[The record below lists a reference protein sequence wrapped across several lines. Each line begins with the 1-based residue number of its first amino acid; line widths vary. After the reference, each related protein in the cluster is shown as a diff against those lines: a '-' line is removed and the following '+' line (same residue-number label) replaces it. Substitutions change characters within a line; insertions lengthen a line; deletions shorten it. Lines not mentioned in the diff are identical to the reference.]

1 VKWIW
6 LLILLLTF
14 LGVKGQVL
22 TQTFIDPCSGKVTVV
37 TVPLANGK
45 TTIVYR
51 GQYRV
56 VTANDIT
63 SGALQAWINDLTI
76 NYPCP
81 QATVAVTQTVAK
93 AVQQAVA
100 AATSQATSQ
109 ATSSATSAAAGAAA
123 SAAMGATPPPP
134 PPPVAGTPPPPAPSG
149 GGGSAPP
156 PAESK
161 SSPPAQESKSETKTE
176 TKSESKS
183 ESKEE
188 SKSESKEEKSESKSE
203 KKSEEKKESKNSSK
217 SQARVNPIV
226 YSSDFTI
233 APANDSQLSVIASLG
248 MSQSSLMGNTS
259 WGLSSMI
266 WSTFN
271 QFALSGRYTIMNFN
285 DGKLDN
291 ISNFGITGV
300 YLAGTTLGFVT
311 AASIFPFGKWG
322 TTGVNYTFSV
332 AGADEGLA
340 LSNNVLLFYTV
351 PVPIN
356 KRLTISPDI
365 YLSGS
370 NSGYLTAQQK
380 FVTSNDIGIM
390 GGANFD
396 IALTKRFKF
405 NFALKTSVNTN
416 PIIPQTYMGMIGTK
430 INL

>member
-1 VKWIW
+1 MKWIW
-6 LLILLLTF
+6 LLILLLTLF
-14 LGVKGQVL
+14 GAKAQIL

-37 TVPLANGK
+37 TVPIANGK

-51 GQYRV
+51 GQYRI

-63 SGALQAWINDLTI
+63 TGALQAWINNLTI
-76 NYPCP
+76 NFPCP
-81 QATVAVTQTVAK
+81 QATLAVQQTVAG

-109 ATSSATSAAAGAAA
+109 ATSSATAAAA
-123 SAAMGATPPPP
+123 SAAASAAISVPA
-134 PPPVAGTPPPPAPSG
+134 PPPVATPPPAPSG
-149 GGGSAPP
+149 GGGSTPPP

-161 SSPPAQESKSETKTE
+161 SSPPAQESKSESKTE
-176 TKSESKS
+176 TKS

-188 SKSESKEEKSESKSE
+188 SKSETKEEKSESKSE
-203 KKSEEKKESKNSSK
+203 KKSESKKESKGSAK
-217 SQARVNPIV
+217 SQARVNPII

-233 APANDSQLSVIASLG
+233 APANDTDLSIIASLG

-266 WSTFN
+266 WSTLN
-271 QFALSGRYTIMNFN
+271 QFAISGRYTIMNFN
-285 DGKLDN
+285 NGKLDN

-322 TTGVNYTFSV
+322 TSGVNYTFSV
-332 AGADEGLA
+332 AGADEGMN
-340 LSNNVLLFYTV
+340 LSNNILLFYTV
-351 PVPIN
+351 PISIS

-370 NSGYLTAQQK
+370 ATGYLTAQQK
-380 FVTSNDIGIM
+380 FVTSNDVGVM
-390 GGANFD
+390 TGASFD

-405 NFALKTSVNTN
+405 NFALKTSLNTN
-416 PIIPQTYMGMIGTK
+416 PIVPQTYMGMIGTK

>member
-14 LGVKGQVL
+14 FGVKGQVL

-56 VTANDIT
+56 VTSNDIT
-63 SGALQAWINDLTI
+63 TGALQAWINDLTI
-76 NYPCP
+76 NFPCP
-81 QATVAVTQTVAK
+81 QATLAVTQTVAG

-100 AATSQATSQ
+100 AATSAATSQ
-109 ATSSATSAAAGAAA
+109 ATSSATSAAASAAVSSTPAPAA
-123 SAAMGATPPPP
+123 ST
-134 PPPVAGTPPPPAPSG
+134 
-149 GGGSAPP
+149 
-156 PAESK
+156 
-161 SSPPAQESKSETKTE
+161 SSSSSSETKTE
-176 TKSESKS
+176 TKSESSSESKS

-188 SKSESKEEKSESKSE
+188 SKSESKSE
-203 KKSEEKKESKNSSK
+203 KKSESKKESKGSGK
-217 SQARVNPIV
+217 SQARVNPII
-226 YSSDFTI
+226 YSSDFTV
-233 APANDSQLSVIASLG
+233 APAADSDLSIIASLG

-271 QFALSGRYTIMNFN
+271 QFAVSGRYTMMNFN
-285 DGKLDN
+285 GGKLDN

-322 TTGVNYTFSV
+322 TTGVNYTFSI
-332 AGADEGLA
+332 AGADEGMN
-340 LSNNVLLFYTV
+340 LSNNILLFYTV
-351 PVPIN
+351 PIPIS

-370 NSGYLTAQQK
+370 ATGYLTAQRK
-380 FVTSNDIGIM
+380 FVTSNDVGIM
-390 GGANFD
+390 TGAAFD

-405 NFALKTSVNTN
+405 NFALKTSLNTN
-416 PIIPQTYMGMIGTK
+416 PIVPQTYMGMIGTK

>member
-1 VKWIW
+1 MKRFIFA
-6 LLILLLTF
+6 LILILTVQIC
-14 LGVKGQVL
+14 GYSQTL
-22 TQTFIDPCSGKVTVV
+22 TQVFVDPCSGKITTVV
-37 TVPLANGK
+37 VPILNGK
-45 TTIVYR
+45 TTVVYR
-51 GQYRV
+51 GQYKV

-76 NYPCP
+76 NFPCP
-81 QATVAVTQTVAK
+81 QATLAVTQTVAK

-109 ATSSATSAAAGAAA
+109 ATSSATSAAASAAA
-123 SAAMGATPPPP
+123 SAAISAPPP
-134 PPPVAGTPPPPAPSG
+134 PPPVAPPPPAPSG
-149 GGGSAPP
+149 GGNSTPP

-161 SSPPAQESKSETKTE
+161 SDAPAPAQESKSETKTE
-176 TKSESKS
+176 TKSESK
-183 ESKEE
+183 EE
-188 SKSESKEEKSESKSE
+188 SKSESKSE
-203 KKSEEKKESKNSSK
+203 KKSESKKESKSSSK
-217 SQARVNPIV
+217 SQARVNPII
-226 YSSDFTI
+226 YSSDFTV
-233 APANDSQLSVIASLG
+233 APAADSDLSIIASLG
-248 MSQSSLMGNTS
+248 MSQSSLMGNSS

-266 WSTFN
+266 WSTLN
-271 QFALSGRYTIMNFN
+271 QFALSGRYTLMNFN

-332 AGADEGLA
+332 AGADEGMN
-340 LSNNVLLFYTV
+340 LSNNILLFYTV

-370 NSGYLTAQQK
+370 ATGYLTAQQK
-380 FVTSNDIGIM
+380 FVTSDDVGIM
-390 GGANFD
+390 TGASFD
-396 IALTKRFKF
+396 VALTKRFKF
-405 NFALKTSVNTN
+405 NFALKTSLNTN
-416 PIIPQTYMGMIGTK
+416 PIVPQTYMGMIGTK

>member
-1 VKWIW
+1 MKWICT
-6 LLILLLTF
+6 ILLTLT
-14 LGVKGQVL
+14 LSWASAQVL
-22 TQTFIDPCSGKVTVV
+22 TQTFIDPCSGSVTVV

-45 TTIVYR
+45 TTVVYR
-51 GQYRV
+51 GQYKV

-63 SGALQAWINDLTI
+63 TGALQAWINDLTI
-76 NYPCP
+76 NFPCP
-81 QATVAVTQTVAK
+81 QATLAVTQTVSS

-100 AATSQATSQ
+100 AATSAATSQ
-109 ATSSATSAAAGAAA
+109 ATSSATAAAA
-123 SAAMGATPPPP
+123 SAA
-134 PPPVAGTPPPPAPSG
+134 
-149 GGGSAPP
+149 SA
-156 PAESK
+156 AV
-161 SSPPAQESKSETKTE
+161 SSPPPTSTPAAQSESNSSGSSSQSEGNSETKTE
-176 TKSESKS
+176 NNS

-188 SKSESKEEKSESKSE
+188 SKSESKS
-203 KKSEEKKESKNSSK
+203 EKKESKSSGK
-217 SQARVNPIV
+217 SQARVNPII
-226 YSSDFTI
+226 YSSDFTV
-233 APANDSQLSVIASLG
+233 APAADSDLSIIASLG

-259 WGLSSMI
+259 WGISSMI

-332 AGADEGLA
+332 AGADEGLN
-340 LSNNVLLFYTV
+340 LSNNILLFYTV
-351 PVPIN
+351 PVPIS

-370 NSGYLTAQQK
+370 ATGYLTAQKK
-380 FVTSNDIGIM
+380 FVTSNDVGIM
-390 GGANFD
+390 TGASFD

-405 NFALKTSVNTN
+405 NFALKTSLNTN
-416 PIIPQTYMGMIGTK
+416 PIVPQTYMGMIGTK

>member
-1 VKWIW
+1 MKWICV
-6 LLILLLTF
+6 LLLT
-14 LGVKGQVL
+14 LTLSWANAQVL
-22 TQTFIDPCSGKVTVV
+22 TQSFIDPCSGKVTVV
-37 TVPLANGK
+37 TVPIANGK

-63 SGALQAWINDLTI
+63 TGALQAWINDLTI
-76 NYPCP
+76 NFPCP
-81 QATVAVTQTVAK
+81 QATVAVTQTVAA

-100 AATSQATSQ
+100 AATSQATAQ
-109 ATSSATSAAAGAAA
+109 ATSSATAAAA
-123 SAAMGATPPPP
+123 SAATSAA
-134 PPPVAGTPPPPAPSG
+134 VSSPPPATSSTPAPESG
-149 GGGSAPP
+149 GGGSA
-156 PAESK
+156 
-161 SSPPAQESKSETKTE
+161 SSSSETKTE
-176 TKSESKS
+176 TKSESSSESKS

-188 SKSESKEEKSESKSE
+188 SKSESKSE
-203 KKSEEKKESKNSSK
+203 KKSESKKESKGSGK
-217 SQARVNPIV
+217 SQARVNPII
-226 YSSDFTI
+226 YSSDFTV
-233 APANDSQLSVIASLG
+233 APAADSELSIIASLG
-248 MSQSSLMGNTS
+248 MSQSSLMGNSS
-259 WGLSSMI
+259 WGISSMI

-291 ISNFGITGV
+291 ISNFGVTGV

-332 AGADEGLA
+332 AGADEGMN
-340 LSNNVLLFYTV
+340 LSNNILLFYTV
-351 PVPIN
+351 PIPVS

-370 NSGYLTAQQK
+370 ATGYLTAQQK
-380 FVTSNDIGIM
+380 FVTSNDVGVM
-390 GGANFD
+390 TGASFD

-405 NFALKTSVNTN
+405 NFALKTSLNTN
-416 PIIPQTYMGMIGTK
+416 PIVPQTYMGMIGTK

>member
-1 VKWIW
+1 M
-6 LLILLLTF
+6 
-14 LGVKGQVL
+14 
-22 TQTFIDPCSGKVTVV
+22 
-37 TVPLANGK
+37 VPIANGK
-45 TTIVYR
+45 TTVVYR

-63 SGALQAWINDLTI
+63 SGALQAWINELTI
-76 NYPCP
+76 NFPCP
-81 QATVAVTQTVAK
+81 QATLAVTQTVAA

-100 AATSQATSQ
+100 TATSQATAQ
-109 ATSSATSAAAGAAA
+109 ATSSATSAAA
-123 SAAMGATPPPP
+123 SAATSAAVSG
-134 PPPVAGTPPPPAPSG
+134 PAPVSTPTAQSEGNSSG
-149 GGGSAPP
+149 
-156 PAESK
+156 
-161 SSPPAQESKSETKTE
+161 SSSQSEGNSETKTE
-176 TKSESKS
+176 NKS

-188 SKSESKEEKSESKSE
+188 SKEESKSE
-203 KKSEEKKESKNSSK
+203 KKESKSSGK
-217 SQARVNPIV
+217 SQARVNPII
-226 YSSDFTI
+226 YSSDFTV
-233 APANDSQLSVIASLG
+233 APAADSDLSIIASLG
-248 MSQSSLMGNTS
+248 MSQSSLMGNSS
-259 WGLSSMI
+259 WGISSMI

-332 AGADEGLA
+332 AGADEGMN
-340 LSNNVLLFYTV
+340 LSNNILLFYTV
-351 PVPIN
+351 PVPIS

-370 NSGYLTAQQK
+370 STGYLTAQQK
-380 FVTSNDIGIM
+380 FITSNDVGIM
-390 GGANFD
+390 TGAAFD

-405 NFALKTSVNTN
+405 NFALKTSLNTN
-416 PIIPQTYMGMIGTK
+416 PIVPQTYFGMIGTK

>member
-1 VKWIW
+1 MRWIW
-6 LLILLLTF
+6 LLILLLTLF
-14 LGVKGQVL
+14 GARAQVL
-22 TQTFIDPCSGKVTVV
+22 TQTFLDPCSGNVTVV

-45 TTIVYR
+45 TTVVYR
-51 GQYRV
+51 GRYKI

-76 NYPCP
+76 NFPCP
-81 QATVAVTQTVAK
+81 QATLAVQQTVAA

-100 AATSQATSQ
+100 TATSQATAQ
-109 ATSSATSAAAGAAA
+109 ATSSATAAAA
-123 SAAMGATPPPP
+123 SAATSAAVSS
-134 PPPVAGTPPPPAPSG
+134 PPPVSTPAPAAST
-149 GGGSAPP
+149 
-156 PAESK
+156 
-161 SSPPAQESKSETKTE
+161 SSSSSSSETKTE
-176 TKSESKS
+176 TKSESTSETKS

-188 SKSESKEEKSESKSE
+188 SKSESKSE
-203 KKSEEKKESKNSSK
+203 KKSESKKESKGSGK
-217 SQARVNPIV
+217 SQARVNPII
-226 YSSDFTI
+226 YSSDFTV
-233 APANDSQLSVIASLG
+233 APAADSDLSIIASLG

-259 WGLSSMI
+259 WGISSMI

-332 AGADEGLA
+332 AGADEGMN
-340 LSNNVLLFYTV
+340 LSNNILLFYTV
-351 PVPIN
+351 PVPIS

-370 NSGYLTAQQK
+370 ATGYLTSQQK
-380 FVTSNDIGIM
+380 FVTSNDIGVM
-390 GGANFD
+390 TGASFD

-405 NFALKTSVNTN
+405 NFALKTSLNTN
-416 PIIPQTYMGMIGTK
+416 VMVPQTYMGMIGTK

>member
-1 VKWIW
+1 VKWICV
-6 LLILLLTF
+6 LLLT
-14 LGVKGQVL
+14 LTLSWANAQVL
-22 TQTFIDPCSGKVTVV
+22 TQTFIDPCSGNVTVV

-51 GQYRV
+51 GQLRI

-63 SGALQAWINDLTI
+63 TGALQAWINELTV
-76 NYPCP
+76 NFPCP
-81 QATVAVTQTVAK
+81 QATLAVQQTVAA

-100 AATSQATSQ
+100 TATSQATAQ
-109 ATSSATSAAAGAAA
+109 ATSSATAAAA
-123 SAAMGATPPPP
+123 SAAASAAVSS
-134 PPPVAGTPPPPAPSG
+134 PPPVSTPAPS
-149 GGGSAPP
+149 ST
-156 PAESK
+156 PAA
-161 SSPPAQESKSETKTE
+161 SSSSSSETKTE
-176 TKSESKS
+176 TKSESSSESKS

-188 SKSESKEEKSESKSE
+188 SKSESKS
-203 KKSEEKKESKNSSK
+203 EKKESKGSSR
-217 SQARVNPIV
+217 SQARVNPII
-226 YSSDFTI
+226 YSSDFTV
-233 APANDSQLSVIASLG
+233 APANDSQLSIIASLG
-248 MSQSSLMGNTS
+248 MSQSSLMGNSS

-271 QFALSGRYTIMNFN
+271 QFAVSGRYTLMNFN

-332 AGADEGLA
+332 AGADKGMN
-340 LSNNVLLFYTV
+340 LSNNILLFYTV

-356 KRLTISPDI
+356 KKLTISPDI

-370 NSGYLTAQQK
+370 STGYLTAQKK
-380 FVTSNDIGIM
+380 FITSNDVGIM
-390 GGANFD
+390 TGASFD

-405 NFALKTSVNTN
+405 NFALKTSLNTN
-416 PIIPQTYMGMIGTK
+416 PIVPPTYFGMIGTK